1 MKQLECKISE
11 LELAN
16 KVIVHVQCVCLSVCV
31 CVCPHPIMCIM
42 QELTEH
48 KYKSE
53 ALIHELTSKLRSTE
67 EVSP

>member
-1 MKQLECKISE
+1 MSIPITC
-11 LELAN
+11 
-16 KVIVHVQCVCLSVCV
+16 IV
-31 CVCPHPIMCIM
+31 

-67 EVSP
+67 EVSPLMRYDMVEKFVKPYVPINFYACT